1 MATVEGVGVA
11 GPLEARPAGAWT
23 IAWRRLRRDKVAL
36 VSAGMLVFIVLAC
49 FIGAPIVA
57 KLVGHGPDDLFP
69 YAAHDLKPV
78 GPWTHVPDTPIMGD
92 LTPGAPPPKN
102 VGTTLLVFG
111 SDGPLGR
118 DELLRVLYGGR
129 VSLEV
134 AFGAALLAVV
144 IGVVLG
150 ATAAYF
156 GGFVDSVISRFIDL
170 VMAFPLLLF
179 VVMIG
184 YTVAGDRLS
193 HVTLGVFPPGVL
205 GLVLIIGLFT
215 WFYPARIVRSELLS
229 LRQREFVEAATATG
243 ASDAWII
250 RKHLM
255 PHVLPTLLV
264 WGSIAVG
271 TAIMLEAGITF
282 LGAGIKIPTASWGTL
297 LAATWG
303 TVTNPT
309 GYNSTTFSP
318 WPTILPTAAIFLTV
332 VACNQLGES
341 LRAVLDPK
349 AVA

>member
-1 MATVEGVGVA
+1 MATVEGVAVPIQG
-11 GPLEARPAGAWT
+11 RPVGAWT

-36 VSAGMLVFIVLAC
+36 VSAGVLVLIVFAC
-49 FIGAPIVA
+49 FIGAPIAA
-57 KLVGHGPDDLFP
+57 KLLGHGPDDLFP
-69 YAAHDLKPV
+69 YAQHDLKPV
-78 GPWTHVPDTPIMGD
+78 GPWTRVPDTP
-92 LTPGAPPPKN
+92 LLASLAPGAPPPKN
-102 VGTTLLVFG
+102 VGTTMLVLG

-118 DELLRVLYGGR
+118 DELLRLLYGGR

-134 AFGAALLAVV
+134 AFGAALLAIV

-229 LRQREFVEAATATG
+229 LRQQEFVEAATASG

-250 RKHLM
+250 RRHLM

-264 WGSIAVG
+264 WGSIAIG

-282 LGAGIKIPTASWGTL
+282 LGAGIRIPTASWGTL
-297 LAATWG
+297 LASTWG
-303 TVTNPT
+303 TVANPT
-309 GYNSTTFSP
+309 GYSSTTFSP
-318 WPTILPTAAIFLTV
+318 WPTILPTVAIFLTV
-332 VACNQLGES
+332 VAFNQLGES
-341 LRAVLDPK
+341 LRSVLDPK